1 MSIEQGAAPIEPVE
15 KQDSPRGTSRAA
27 AIIEVCGVF
36 ALVHV
41 CYRAIKHFTV
51 IGQWE
56 GEVGTNFTP
65 GIVMIV
71 FTVAALWLCRRDFQA
86 YGLTFERWQDNLSLG
101 LTCTIVILACGALG
115 LVLSGFELDASR
127 PPDPHE
133 RPPWAKLTI
142 AAIFLLAGY
151 IVALAM
157 AFNRRRVFN
166 GIPVVLSIVLIG
178 VLAAVPSVIAAY
190 MQRSLSWPTVLWL
203 FFGAGFGEEI
213 FYRGYIQSR
222 VDQAWGRPCCLL
234 GFEFGIGLLVSSL
247 LFGLVHA
254 LNTVDYFGG
263 RFDFNWRMGV
273 QSIFV
278 GAFYGLLRARSG
290 SVLPGAIV
298 HGLSDVLARITNVLR
313 S

>member
-1 MSIEQGAAPIEPVE
+1 MSTEQGAAPIEPVDN
-15 KQDSPRGTSRAA
+15 QDLLTGTGRFAA
-27 AIIEVCGVF
+27 VVEVFTVF

-41 CYRAIKHFTV
+41 CYRGIKHFTV

-56 GEVGTNFTP
+56 GAAGTNFTP

-71 FTVAALWLCRRDFQA
+71 FTVAVLWLCRRNFQA
-86 YGLTFERWQDNLSLG
+86 YGLTFERWQENLSLG
-101 LTCTIVILACGALG
+101 LTCTVITTACVALG

-127 PPDPHE
+127 PPDPYE
-133 RPPWAKLTI
+133 WPPWAQLTI
-142 AAIFLLAGY
+142 VFAFLVAGW
-151 IVALAM
+151 IMALAM
-157 AFNRRRVFN
+157 VSDRRRIFR
-166 GIPVVLSIVLIG
+166 GIPAVLSIALIG
-178 VLAAVPSVIAAY
+178 MLAAVPSMLAAS

-222 VDQAWGRPCCLL
+222 VDQAWGRTYRVL

-263 RFDFNWRMGV
+263 RFDFNWRMGAE
-273 QSIFV
+273 SIFT

-290 SVLPGAIV
+290 SVLTGAIV

>member
-1 MSIEQGAAPIEPVE
+1 MEPMDN
-15 KQDSPRGTSRAA
+15 QDLLRGTGRAA
-27 AIIEVCGVF
+27 AIVEVFAVF

-41 CYRAIKHFTV
+41 CYRGIKHFTV

-56 GEVGTNFTP
+56 GAAGTNFTP
-65 GIVMIV
+65 GIMMVV
-71 FTVAALWLCRRDFQA
+71 FTAAVLWLCRRDFQA

-101 LTCTIVILACGALG
+101 LTCTLVTVACAALG
-115 LVLSGFELDASR
+115 LAVSGFKLDSSR
-127 PPDPHE
+127 PPDPYE
-133 RPPWAKLTI
+133 RPPWAQLTI
-142 AAIFLLAGY
+142 VFVFLVAGW
-151 IVALAM
+151 IMALAM
-157 AFNRRRVFN
+157 ASDRRRIFR
-166 GIPVVLSIVLIG
+166 GIPAVLSIASIG
-178 VLAAVPSVIAAY
+178 LLAAVPSVLAAS
-190 MQRSLSWPTVLWL
+190 MQRSLPWPTVLWL

-222 VDQAWGRPCCLL
+222 VDQAWGRPCRLL

-273 QSIFV
+273 QSIFD

-298 HGLSDVLARITNVLR
+298 HGLSDVLARIPNVVR